1 MYACN
6 GGEGSCTPVHSLALY
21 PTDSSKIIFIIILV
35 VLCCL
40 SDKEEIRHYQELN
53 FNCTVSEVKG
63 L

>member
-1 MYACN
+1 M
-6 GGEGSCTPVHSLALY
+6 HSLALY